1 MIFLALLQLAA
12 VAFNLRMLLSC
23 FKDKTKY
30 PFLQRGRMFF
40 ICQWICQVTI
50 LVADAVESWKGFGS
64 QLKESCNIFRVLSL
78 SLMFFQA
85 YNLMAIVIILSES
98 QVKGENREF
107 STKLKISAVLVLG
120 LTGSATISWYN
131 CFSSQNLSRMT
142 TKAIFLASVI
152 FFVLIVSVVA
162 RNISIQDTQT
172 DETQP
177 EASVLKIFPK
187 KRYVFSVT
195 LFIMCLIIILSQ
207 ERHSESSPS
216 NCKAEEFVEVNVFK
230 KVVYSVVE
238 TFFVGIVLPVII
250 TDLIDSNYDRKDE
263 IRTILL

>member
-78 SLMFFQA
+78 SMMFFQA
-85 YNLMAIVIILSES
+85 YNLMAIVMILSES
-98 QVKGENREF
+98 QVKRKNREF

-142 TKAIFLASVI
+142 AKAIFLASVI

-177 EASVLKIFPK
+177 EASVWKIFPK

-207 ERHSESSPS
+207 ERHFESSPN

-230 KVVYSVVE
+230 VVE

-263 IRTILL
+263 IRTILI

>member
-23 FKDKTKY
+23 FKDRTKY

-40 ICQWICQVTI
+40 ICQWICQVTV
-50 LVADAVESWKGFGS
+50 LVADAVESWKGFAS
-64 QLKESCNIFRVLSL
+64 HLKESCNIFRILSL

-85 YNLMAIVIILSES
+85 YNLMALVIILTES
-98 QVKGENREF
+98 QVKRENREF

-152 FFVLIVSVVA
+152 FFVLIVFVVA

-177 EASVLKIFPK
+177 EASVWKIFPK

-207 ERHSESSPS
+207 ERLSESSP
-216 NCKAEEFVEVNVFK
+216 NNYKAEEFVEMNVFK

-263 IRTILL
+263 IRTILI

>member
-98 QVKGENREF
+98 QVKRENREF

-120 LTGSATISWYN
+120 LTGSATILWYN

-152 FFVLIVSVVA
+152 FIVLIVSVVA

-177 EASVLKIFPK
+177 EASVWKIFPK

-207 ERHSESSPS
+207 ERHFESSPN
-216 NCKAEEFVEVNVFK
+216 NCKAEDFVEVK
-230 KVVYSVVE
+230 VVE

-263 IRTILL
+263 IRTILI

>member
-1 MIFLALLQLAA
+1 MIFLTLLKLTA
-12 VAFNLRMLLSC
+12 VVFNLRMLLSC

-78 SLMFFQA
+78 SMMFFQA
-85 YNLMAIVIILSES
+85 YNLMAIVMIFSES
-98 QVKGENREF
+98 QVKRKNREF

-131 CFSSQNLSRMT
+131 CFSPQNLSRMFL
-142 TKAIFLASVI
+142 KAILFASAIFVI
-152 FFVLIVSVVA
+152 LIVSVAA
-162 RNISIQDTQT
+162 RNISIEDTQT

-177 EASVLKIFPK
+177 EASVWKIFPK
-187 KRYVFSVT
+187 KRYLFLVT
-195 LFIMCLIIILSQ
+195 LLIMCLIIILGW
-207 ERHSESSPS
+207 EPHSESSRNSYKPEDL
-216 NCKAEEFVEVNVFK
+216 EEVIVLKEVA
-230 KVVYSVVE
+230 YSVVE
-238 TFFVGIVLPVII
+238 TFFVGIVLPVIL
-250 TDLIDSNYDRKDE
+250 TNLIDSNYEEKDE
-263 IRTILL
+263 IKTILI